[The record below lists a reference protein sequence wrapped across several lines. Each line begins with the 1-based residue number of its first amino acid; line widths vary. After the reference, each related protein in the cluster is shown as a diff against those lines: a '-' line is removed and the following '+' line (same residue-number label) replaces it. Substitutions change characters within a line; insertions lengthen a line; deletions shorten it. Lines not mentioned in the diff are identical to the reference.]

1 MVLVVD
7 AFVTWLVEQ
16 VADAG
21 RRRLITW
28 VFGTEQERALRQ
40 AAVAAVQRTADDLSP
55 GNGQRAG
62 HIAMVVDQVFG
73 EQLPPANPAGNATLL
88 EALQAAI
95 VGQLAPLDDAELTE
109 TGLSSADV
117 LGVTASL
124 LAERLTSHLL
134 REIVIR
140 GARGGPLT
148 PLASHLNHELNFLQG
163 KRIEDKVDLHAD
175 EILAGLARLEST
187 LKVTQLAVTHTLPS
201 EAVAFTGRQAELD
214 QLIQAI
220 PEVEDAIGT
229 VRIAAIDGMAGVGKT
244 AFAVHAAK
252 HLASRFPGGQLFVR
266 LHGHSPGQGPVEP
279 ADALAALLLG
289 DGVAPQSIP
298 PGLDARAGL
307 WRDRLVGRAVLLV
320 LDDAIDSQQVRPLL
334 PGMAR
339 TLVLITSRRRL
350 TALPEAIPVTLD
362 VLPAAEAAGL
372 FVGLV
377 GRPGLVSDDAASEV
391 VALCGFLPLAISLV
405 AGQLKHH
412 STWTSAGLAVELKS
426 AADRLAPMAAEN
438 NSVAASFSLSY
449 NHLPATQQ
457 RLFRRLGL
465 LPGSDIDVY
474 AAASLDDADLL
485 TARGLL
491 DDLFSYHLI
500 EEPARGRYRLH
511 DLIREYARALV
522 AADPAAT
529 QVAAT
534 DRLLNYYLH
543 AARAADRHLARH
555 TSAGIPDTMGSP
567 PAHAPYL
574 PKRQEG
580 VAWMD
585 AERLNLHAAVE
596 YAAAHDRPGL
606 AIAIAAVMHG
616 YLRSQGHWDQALILH
631 RAAIIAARHIGQRSA
646 EAGALTD
653 LAAIEQAKGDYRQA
667 TVGLTQALELCD
679 DIGDRQ
685 GKANVL
691 NYLGVAQFLMDDYP
705 ASTATLTQALRLCC
719 ELDDRLGEA
728 NAFNRLGIVRQLAGD
743 YPAAAD
749 SLTRAIELFRDLGD
763 QLGEAIALSNLG
775 VVQYLRGDYLASV
788 ATLSRA
794 LELHRNL
801 GDRHGEAGDLNHLGA
816 VWLARGDYRT
826 AAENLTRALKLNR
839 DLGDRLG
846 EATVLGDL
854 GIVHFRTGDHLA
866 AGETFTQALN
876 LHRELEAPLGEAEV
890 LNNLGELSLASAA
903 PAQARTYHNH
913 ALAIATEIG
922 SLLEEA
928 RALEGIGRYHLSHG
942 HSDEGAAQ
950 LRKALT
956 IYQSI
961 GSPNAPRVEATLRDL
976 GP

>member
-1 MVLVVD
+1 M
-7 AFVTWLVEQ
+7 
-16 VADAG
+16 
-21 RRRLITW
+21 
-28 VFGTEQERALRQ
+28 
-40 AAVAAVQRTADDLSP
+40 
-55 GNGQRAG
+55 
-62 HIAMVVDQVFG
+62 
-73 EQLPPANPAGNATLL
+73 
-88 EALQAAI
+88 
-95 VGQLAPLDDAELTE
+95 
-109 TGLSSADV
+109 
-117 LGVTASL
+117 ASD
-124 LAERLTSHLL
+124 H
-134 REIVIR
+134 
-140 GARGGPLT
+140 
-148 PLASHLNHELNFLQG
+148 
-163 KRIEDKVDLHAD
+163 
-175 EILAGLARLEST
+175 
-187 LKVTQLAVTHTLPS
+187 
-201 EAVAFTGRQAELD
+201 
-214 QLIQAI
+214 
-220 PEVEDAIGT
+220 
-229 VRIAAIDGMAGVGKT
+229 
-244 AFAVHAAK
+244 
-252 HLASRFPGGQLFVR
+252 
-266 LHGHSPGQGPVEP
+266 
-279 ADALAALLLG
+279 
-289 DGVAPQSIP
+289 
-298 PGLDARAGL
+298 
-307 WRDRLVGRAVLLV
+307 
-320 LDDAIDSQQVRPLL
+320 
-334 PGMAR
+334 
-339 TLVLITSRRRL
+339 
-350 TALPEAIPVTLD
+350 
-362 VLPAAEAAGL
+362 
-372 FVGLV
+372 
-377 GRPGLVSDDAASEV
+377 AASEV

-412 STWTSAGLAVELKS
+412 STWTSAGSRTQVS
-426 AADRLAPMAAEN
+426 GRPVGPDRCGEQ
-438 NSVAASFSLSY
+438 LS
-449 NHLPATQQ
+449 
-457 RLFRRLGL
+457 RRLVQPVL
-465 LPGSDIDVY
+465 QPSARSPAAPLPQAWPVPGSDIDAY
-474 AAASLDDADLL
+474 AAASLDDTDLL

-511 DLIREYARALV
+511 DLIREHARALV

-555 TSAGIPDTMGSP
+555 TSAGIPDTMGGP

-574 PKRQEG
+574 PARQEG

-631 RAAIIAARHIGQRSA
+631 RAAIIAARHTGERSA
-646 EAGALTD
+646 EAGTLTD

-667 TVGLTQALELCD
+667 TVDLTQALELCG

-691 NYLGVAQFLMDDYP
+691 SYLGVAQFLMDDYP
-705 ASTATLTQALRLCC
+705 ASTASLTQALRLCC
-719 ELDDRLGEA
+719 ELDDQLGEA

-743 YPAAAD
+743 YPAAAG

-763 QLGEAIALSNLG
+763 QLGEAVALSNLG

-788 ATLSRA
+788 QPSAARWNSTATSATGMGKQATLTTWA
-794 LELHRNL
+794 PC
-801 GDRHGEAGDLNHLGA
+801 GWPGI
-816 VWLARGDYRT
+816 YRT
-826 AAENLTRALKLNR
+826 AAENLTRALKLHR

-854 GIVHFRTGDHLA
+854 GIVHFGTGDHLA

-903 PAQARTYHNH
+903 SAQARTYHNH

-922 SLLEEA
+922 SPLEEA

-942 HSDEGAAQ
+942 HSDDGVEQ
-950 LRKALT
+950 LRRALT